1 MRKHAQAGQATVT
14 LLEVENGFL
23 ARVSDDEVGFVVAD
37 AESAPG
43 HLGLAA
49 MRERAELAGGW
60 LTIEAAPEG
69 GTTLEVW
76 IPAAVPTKD
85 GGA

>member
-1 MRKHAQAGQATVT
+1 V
-14 LLEVENGFL
+14 
-23 ARVSDDEVGFVVAD
+23 
-37 AESAPG
+37 PG

-60 LTIEAAPEG
+60 LTIAAPRSG

-76 IPAAVPTKD
+76 IPAATPASPL
-85 GGA
+85 GNGRA